1 MTVVKMQR
9 RHSPTKAEAPAGG
22 AVPSPGRRLQLAR
35 EAMGMEVATVAEQLH
50 LSKILVQA
58 LEEENYDLLPA
69 RVFVRGYYRNFAR
82 LVGVPEEIVLKEFGQ
97 RCPEGEDCSV
107 PPAVAQGV
115 RREIRSSHGL
125 VRLVTWLIII
135 ALLTVFGLWWK
146 SYLDKG
152 SVVEDAAELAP
163 PVVDTGEAP
172 PAEAPES
179 LATAPTVSEVA
190 PPDAVQEAPETSA
203 TETENSVSVTET
215 VPEAAA
221 SPANE
226 APAPTQE
233 NAQSLAKDSSQQL
246 AVPPR
251 VLLSFSGDCWVDVRD
266 STRGFKLVG
275 RRQAG
280 EKYEL
285 KGKPPYKMVLGNAR
299 NVSIM
304 IDGKPFDL
312 APYTRGNVAKLTFDP
327 TKN

>member
-9 RHSPTKAEAPAGG
+9 RHSPTKTEASAG
-22 AVPSPGRRLQLAR
+22 ASVPSPGRRLQLAR

-58 LEEENYDLLPA
+58 LEEENYEILPA

-152 SVVEDAAELAP
+152 SVVEDAAEFTT
-163 PVVDTGEAP
+163 PVVDTREAP
-172 PAEAPES
+172 PAEVPES
-179 LATAPTVSEVA
+179 IPAAPTAPTATASDAAEKPKEISETDTQSTV
-190 PPDAVQEAPETSA
+190 SA
-203 TETENSVSVTET
+203 TETA
-215 VPEAAA
+215 PEAA
-221 SPANE
+221 
-226 APAPTQE
+226 
-233 NAQSLAKDSSQQL
+233 SLASEVPASTGENEQPLAEDTTQQV

-251 VLLSFSGDCWVDVRD
+251 VLLSFTGDCWVDVRD

-299 NVSIM
+299 NVSIK
-304 IDGKPFDL
+304 IDGMPFDL

>member
-9 RHSPTKAEAPAGG
+9 RHSPTRTEASDGTSVA
-22 AVPSPGRRLQLAR
+22 SPGRRLQLAR
-35 EAMGMEVATVAEQLH
+35 EAMGMEVATVAGQLH
-50 LSKILVQA
+50 LSKTLVKA

-107 PPAVAQGV
+107 PPAVAHGV

-152 SVVEDAAELAP
+152 SVVEDAAEFTP
-163 PVVDTGEAP
+163 PVVDAGEAP

-179 LATAPTVSEVA
+179 TPTAPSVSVVT
-190 PPDAVQEAPETSA
+190 PPDAAEEAPEISA
-203 TETENSVSVTET
+203 TETENAVSVTET
-215 VPEAAA
+215 VPEAVSLKSEIPA
-221 SPANE
+221 STGESEQPL
-226 APAPTQE
+226 
-233 NAQSLAKDSSQQL
+233 AQDTAKQVG
-246 AVPPR
+246 VPPR
-251 VLLSFSGDCWVDVRD
+251 VLLSFTGDCWVDVRD

-327 TKN
+327 KKN